1 MRCSVHVLRVPDV
14 VISTNVTEKKPSGLT
29 PIHPSLVVKLNSPKF
44 RPLQAAGIFPR
55 KNLCKAQK
63 LKKNCLTCLK
73 INVFHLTAGA
83 IPKSRLPVPVKTKF
97 SNKQA
102 KYFSQTNFCVLPV

>member
-1 MRCSVHVLRVPDV
+1 VHVLLVPDV

-29 PIHPSLVVKLNSPKF
+29 PIHPSMVVKLNSPKF

-63 LKKNCLTCLK
+63 LKKNCLTYK
-73 INVFHLTAGA
+73 VNVFPLTAGA
-83 IPKSRLPVPVKTKF
+83 IPKSRLPVPVKSK
-97 SNKQA
+97 SSKMQA
-102 KYFSQTNFCVLPV
+102 KYFSQINFCVLPV